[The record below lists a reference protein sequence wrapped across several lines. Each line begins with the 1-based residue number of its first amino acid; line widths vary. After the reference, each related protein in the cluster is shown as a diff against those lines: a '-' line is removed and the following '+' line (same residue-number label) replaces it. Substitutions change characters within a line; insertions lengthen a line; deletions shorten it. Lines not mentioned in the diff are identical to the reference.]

1 MVNDAERKAQ
11 LIEENKWLPKAI
23 EMLNLRLLDKGFNC
37 MNDWLGFY
45 DEYTLHY
52 SPNQWWSAEDECYK
66 ELNWGTLEIHSK
78 TKVFNPYKFV
88 GGDGYEYE
96 KLAEM
101 EIQKDMWKPIKSYI
115 ILSDYKIDGK
125 KIDIH
130 SDPYYERPRFIGGS
144 DVPINGHY
152 E

>member
-1 MVNDAERKAQ
+1 MEKEQ
-11 LIEENKWLPKAI
+11 LISENKWLPKAI
-23 EMLNLRLLDKGFNC
+23 EMINMRLLDKGFNC
-37 MNDWLGFY
+37 MREWLGY
-45 DEYTLHY
+45 HKEYAICYIPSEH
-52 SPNQWWSAEDECYK
+52 WSAEDECYE
-66 ELNWGTLEIHSK
+66 ELSWGVLEIHSK

-101 EIQKDMWKPIKSYI
+101 EIYKDMWKPIKMYI
-115 ILSDYKIDGK
+115 SMSDYQIDGK

-144 DVPINGHY
+144 DVPTNGYY